1 MLTRRNL
8 MKTTAVAAVASAF
21 SIGGKASAQSADMT
35 IGYIADFPNA
45 SVLAIAQDQKLWE
58 AEGITPSVK
67 VFTNGPIQI
76 QAMGAGSLNFG
87 TIGPGALWLPASG
100 RAKVVGVNDIGFSD
114 RVIVQGNISTI
125 KDLKGKKVGVP
136 QGTSGDMILRMT
148 LTRAGMTVGDIQVV
162 PMDPATIVSAFTSK
176 QIDGAGIWY
185 PLIDVIKP
193 RVPDMKELASN
204 QDFYPQTSF
213 INTFVARNEIVQQN
227 PDLVK
232 KFLRVMKKAM
242 DYRAANIDRSIQI
255 TTAFLNAPA
264 DATEKVARSR
274 KMLTSREL
282 DAFTRD
288 GTVNKWLADFN
299 KMFQEFGTVKDP
311 LPPEQFYTGDLFT
324 SA

>member
-1 MLTRRNL
+1 MLTRRHL
-8 MKTTAVAAVASAF
+8 MVTSAALAGTSVF
-21 SIGGKASAQSADMT
+21 SIGGRARAQSAEMT

-45 SVLAIAQDQKLWE
+45 SVLAIAKEQKLWE
-58 AEGITPSVK
+58 AEGIEPTVK

-114 RVIVQGNISTI
+114 RVIAQAGIASMA
-125 KDLKGKKVGVP
+125 DLKGKKVGVP
-136 QGTSGDMILRMT
+136 QGTSGDMILRMA
-148 LTRAGMTVGDIQVV
+148 LTKAGMTIADIQMV
-162 PMDPATIVSAFTSK
+162 PMDPSTVVASFTSK

-185 PLIDVIKP
+185 PLIDTIKP

-204 QDFYPQTSF
+204 QEFYPQTSF
-213 INTFVARNEIVQQN
+213 INTFVARNEIVEQN

-242 DYRAANIDRSIQI
+242 DYRVANLDHSIEI

-264 DATEKVARSR
+264 DAVAKVARSR
-274 KMLTSREL
+274 KMLTSKDLET
-282 DAFTRD
+282 FTKD
-288 GTVNKWLADFN
+288 GTVIRWLSDFN

-311 LPPEQFYTGDLFT
+311 LPPEKFYAADLFT

>member
-8 MKTTAVAAVASAF
+8 LRTTAAVATASAF
-21 SIGGKASAQSADMT
+21 SIGGKAVAQSADMT

-45 SVLAIAQDQKLWE
+45 SVLAIAEDQKLWE

-100 RAKVVGVNDIGFSD
+100 RAKVIGVNDIGFSD
-114 RVIVQGNISTI
+114 RVIAQGEITSI
-125 KDLKGKKVGVP
+125 QDLKGKKVGVP
-136 QGTSGDMILRMT
+136 QGTSGDMILRMA
-148 LTRAGMTVGDIQVV
+148 LTRAGMTINDIQMV
-162 PMDPATIVSAFTSK
+162 PMDPPTVVSAFTSK

-185 PLIDVIKP
+185 PLIDTIKP

-204 QDFYPQTSF
+204 QDFFPQTSF
-213 INTFVARNEIVQQN
+213 INTFVARNEIVEQN
-227 PDLVK
+227 PELVK
-232 KFLRVMKKAM
+232 IFLRIMKKAM
-242 DYRAANIDRSIQI
+242 DYRAANLDRSIEI

-274 KMLTSREL
+274 KMLTAKEL
-282 DAFTRD
+282 DAFTQD

-299 KMFQEFGTVKDP
+299 KMFQEFGTVQTP
-311 LPPEQFYTGDLFT
+311 LPPEQIYTGDLFVN
-324 SA
+324 A

>member
-8 MKTTAVAAVASAF
+8 LRTTAAVATASAF
-21 SIGGKASAQSADMT
+21 SIGGKAVAQSADMT

-45 SVLAIAQDQKLWE
+45 SVLAIAEDQKLWE

-100 RAKVVGVNDIGFSD
+100 RAKVIGVNDIGFSD
-114 RVIVQGNISTI
+114 RVIAQGEITSI
-125 KDLKGKKVGVP
+125 QDLKGKKVGVP
-136 QGTSGDMILRMT
+136 QGTSGDMILRMA
-148 LTRAGMTVGDIQVV
+148 LTRAGMTINDIQMV
-162 PMDPATIVSAFTSK
+162 PMDPPTVVSAFTSK

-185 PLIDVIKP
+185 PLIDTIKP

-204 QDFYPQTSF
+204 QDFFPQTSF
-213 INTFVARNEIVQQN
+213 INTFVARNEIVEQN
-227 PDLVK
+227 PELVK
-232 KFLRVMKKAM
+232 IFLRIMKKAM
-242 DYRAANIDRSIQI
+242 DYRAANLDRSIEI

-274 KMLTSREL
+274 KMLTAKEL
-282 DAFTRD
+282 DAFTQD

-299 KMFQEFGTVKDP
+299 KMFQEFGTVQTP
-311 LPPEQFYTGDLFT
+311 LPPEQIYMGDLFVN
-324 SA
+324 A

>member
-1 MLTRRNL
+1 MLTRRHL
-8 MKTTAVAAVASAF
+8 MVTGAALAGASAF
-21 SIGGKASAQSADMT
+21 SIGGRARAQSAEMT

-45 SVLAIAQDQKLWE
+45 SVLAIAKDQKLWE
-58 AEGITPSVK
+58 AEGLEPTVK

-114 RVIVQGNISTI
+114 RVIAQAGIASMA
-125 KDLKGKKVGVP
+125 DLKGKKVGVP
-136 QGTSGDMILRMT
+136 QGTSGDMILRMA
-148 LTRAGMTVGDIQVV
+148 LTKAGMTIADIQMV
-162 PMDPATIVSAFTSK
+162 PMDPSTVVAAFTSK

-185 PLIDVIKP
+185 PLIDTIKP

-213 INTFVARNEIVQQN
+213 INTFVARNEIVEQN

-242 DYRAANIDRSIQI
+242 DYRVANLDHSIEI
-255 TTAFLNAPA
+255 TTAFLNAPKE
-264 DATEKVARSR
+264 ATDKVARSR
-274 KMLTSREL
+274 KMLTSKEL
-282 DAFTRD
+282 EGFTKD
-288 GTVNKWLADFN
+288 GTVNRWLADFN
-299 KMFQEFGTVKDP
+299 RMFQDFGTVKDP
-311 LPPEQFYTGDLFT
+311 LAPEKFYTGELFT

>member
-1 MLTRRNL
+1 MLTRRNI
-8 MKTTAVAAVASAF
+8 MITGAALAGASAF
-21 SIGGKASAQSADMT
+21 SIGGRAHAQSAEMT

-45 SVLAIAQDQKLWE
+45 SVLAIAKEQKFWE
-58 AEGITPSVK
+58 AEGLEPTVK

-114 RVIVQGNISTI
+114 RVIAQAGIASMA
-125 KDLKGKKVGVP
+125 DLKDKKVGVP
-136 QGTSGDMILRMT
+136 QGTSGDMILRMA
-148 LTRAGMTVGDIQVV
+148 LTKAGMSLADIQMV
-162 PMDPATIVSAFTSK
+162 PMDPSTVVAAFTSK

-185 PLIDVIKP
+185 PLIDTIKP
-193 RVPDMKELASN
+193 RVPEMNELASN

-213 INTFVARNEIVQQN
+213 INTFVARNEIVEQN

-242 DYRAANIDRSIQI
+242 DYRVANLDESIEI
-255 TTAFLNAPA
+255 TTAFLNAPKE
-264 DATEKVARSR
+264 ATAKVARSR
-274 KMLTSREL
+274 KMLTSKEL
-282 DAFTRD
+282 DAFTED

-299 KMFQEFGTVKDP
+299 KMFQEFGTVKEP
-311 LPPEQFYTGDLFT
+311 LAPEKFYTGDLFT

>member
-1 MLTRRNL
+1 MLTRRHL
-8 MKTTAVAAVASAF
+8 MMTGAAAATAATLPMGSAKAAS
-21 SIGGKASAQSADMT
+21 SDMS

-45 SVLAIAQDQKLWE
+45 SVLAIAKDQKYWE
-58 AEGITPSVK
+58 AEGITPDVK

-76 QAMGAGSLNFG
+76 QAMSAGSLNFG

-114 RVIVQGNISTI
+114 RVIAQAGFASIA
-125 KDLKGKKVGVP
+125 DLKGKKVGVP
-136 QGTSGDMILRMT
+136 QGTSGDMILR
-148 LTRAGMTVGDIQVV
+148 LALKKAGMTISDIQMV
-162 PMDPATIVSAFTSK
+162 PMDPSTIVAAFTSK

-185 PLIDVIKP
+185 PLIDTIKP

-232 KFLRVMKKAM
+232 AFVRVMKKAM
-242 DYRAANIDRSIQI
+242 DYRIANLDRSIEI

-264 DATEKVARSR
+264 EATAKVAKSR
-274 KMLTSREL
+274 KMLTSADL
-282 DAFTRD
+282 TKFTQD

-299 KMFQEFGTVKDP
+299 DMFVTFGTVKDP
-311 LPPEQFYTGDLFT
+311 LSPDKFYEGKLFT
-324 SA
+324 DA

>member
-8 MKTTAVAAVASAF
+8 MKTTAAVAAASAF
-21 SIGGKASAQSADMT
+21 SIGGRASAQSADMT

-45 SVLAIAQDQKLWE
+45 SVLAIAEDQKLWD
-58 AEGITPSVK
+58 AEGVTPSVK

-100 RAKVVGVNDIGFSD
+100 KAKVVGVNDIGFSD
-114 RVIVQGNISTI
+114 RVIAQAGFSSIE
-125 KDLKGKKVGVP
+125 DLKGKKVGVP
-136 QGTSGDMILRMT
+136 QGTSGDMILRMA
-148 LTRAGMTVGDIQVV
+148 LTKAGMTISDIQVV
-162 PMDPATIVSAFTSK
+162 PMDPSTVVAAFTSK

-185 PLIDVIKP
+185 PLIDTIKP

-213 INTFVARNEIVQQN
+213 INTFVARNEIVEQN

-242 DYRAANIDRSIQI
+242 DYRTANLDRSIQI

-264 DATEKVARSR
+264 DVTDKVARSR
-274 KMLTSREL
+274 KMLTNAEL
-282 DAFTRD
+282 DSFTKD
-288 GTVNKWLADFN
+288 GTVNKWLTDFN

-311 LPPEQFYTGDLFT
+311 LPPEQFYTADLFVN
-324 SA
+324 A

>member
-1 MLTRRNL
+1 MVTG
-8 MKTTAVAAVASAF
+8 AALAGASAF
-21 SIGGKASAQSADMT
+21 SIGAGARAQSAEMT

-45 SVLAIAQDQKLWE
+45 SVLAIAKDQKLWE
-58 AEGITPSVK
+58 AEGLKPTVK

-114 RVIVQGNISTI
+114 RVIAQAGIASMA
-125 KDLKGKKVGVP
+125 DLKGKKVGVP
-136 QGTSGDMILRMT
+136 QGTSGDMILRMA
-148 LTRAGMTVGDIQVV
+148 LTKAGMTIADIQMV
-162 PMDPATIVSAFTSK
+162 PMDPSTVVAAFTSK

-185 PLIDVIKP
+185 PLIDTIKP

-213 INTFVARNEIVQQN
+213 INTFVARNEIVEQN

-242 DYRAANIDRSIQI
+242 DYRVANLDHSIEI
-255 TTAFLNAPA
+255 TTAFLNAPKE
-264 DATEKVARSR
+264 ATDKVARSR
-274 KMLTSREL
+274 KMLTSKEL
-282 DAFTRD
+282 EGFTKD
-288 GTVNKWLADFN
+288 GTVNRWLADFN
-299 KMFQEFGTVKDP
+299 RMFQDFGTVKDP
-311 LPPEQFYTGDLFT
+311 LAPEKFYTGELFT